1 MEKTVLE
8 KNLQVYR
15 DEDDRM
21 EADMRT
27 MKLLMKGSTHLTSSL
42 AAQLYYRIQM
52 ENIKFESMVG
62 LDFLDRI
69 VDAMSEEQL
78 HKVRTQISMEKRK
91 ASNREKISK
100 TNRGM
105 IVFIFSAVFAI
116 CLVYLNWNIFLDMKT
131 NYDAHKLQEK
141 MAEAERTARIENLWK
156 DKKAQEAALKRI
168 LDEQTALAA
177 TSIGENE
184 KEAQP
189 EILGKFMDLYTENPD
204 FRGWLKIDGMKID
217 YPVMT
222 RSGDNNYYLD
232 KNFEG
237 EKDKNGLLI
246 LDYRCDLLSGAQNFI
261 IYGHNMSSGVMFGT
275 LKNYKSKA
283 FCEEHP
289 VIQFDTLYEEAEYK
303 VVAAMLSEVAYAD
316 EDVFRYYDAI
326 DMSTEESFNA
336 FYKNISEKA
345 LYMTGETLSYG
356 DSCLILSTCDRYKE
370 DGRFVV
376 IAKKIQK

>member
-1 MEKTVLE
+1 MGKTTFE
-8 KNLQVYR
+8 RKLQIYE
-15 DEDDRM
+15 DEDDRI
-21 EADMRT
+21 EADMQMIRQ
-27 MKLLMKGSTHLTSSL
+27 LMKGNAQLTRSL

-52 ENIKFESMVG
+52 ENIQFESSAG
-62 LDFLDRI
+62 IDFLDRI
-69 VDAMSEEQL
+69 IDTMSEEQL
-78 HKVRTQISMEKRK
+78 RRVRNRIRK
-91 ASNREKISK
+91 ERRKMSDREKLSK
-100 TNRGM
+100 TNKGM
-105 IVFIFSAVFAI
+105 VVFIFSAIFTV
-116 CLVYLNWNIFLDMKT
+116 CMVYLNWNIFLDMKT
-131 NYDAHKLQEK
+131 NYDAYQLQER
-141 MAEAERTARIENLWK
+141 MAEAERTARIEDLWK
-156 DKKAQEAALKRI
+156 EKRAQEDEWKRI
-168 LDEQTALAA
+168 LDEQTALSQV
-177 TSIGENE
+177 TVQKNE
-184 KEAQP
+184 QEPQP
-189 EILGKFMDLYTENPD
+189 ELLSKFRGLYEENPD

-222 RSGDNNYYLD
+222 RLGDNDYYLD

-261 IYGHNMSSGVMFGT
+261 VYGHNMSSGVMFGT
-275 LKNYKSKA
+275 LKNYKSKS
-283 FCEEHP
+283 FCEEHS

-345 LYMTGETLSYG
+345 LYMTGEPLSYG

>member
-1 MEKTVLE
+1 MGNMTFEK
-8 KNLQVYR
+8 KLQVYE
-15 DEDDRM
+15 DEDGKM
-21 EADMRT
+21 EADMQIIRF
-27 MKLLMKGSTHLTSSL
+27 LMKGNARLTGKL

-52 ENIKFESMVG
+52 ENIQFETSAG
-62 LDFLDRI
+62 LDFLDRVI
-69 VDAMSEEQL
+69 DAMSEEQL
-78 HKVRTQISMEKRK
+78 RRVRNKIREERRK
-91 ASNREKISK
+91 ISNRERLSK
-100 TNRGM
+100 TNKGM
-105 IVFIFSAVFAI
+105 IIFIFSAVFAVCMI
-116 CLVYLNWNIFLDMKT
+116 YLNWNIFLDMKT
-131 NYDAHKLQEK
+131 NYDAYQLQER

-156 DKKAQEAALKRI
+156 DKRAQEDELKRI
-168 LDEQTALAA
+168 LDEQTALSKV
-177 TSIGENE
+177 TVQENE
-184 KEAQP
+184 QEPQP
-189 EILGKFMDLYTENPD
+189 ELLSKFKELYTENPD

-222 RSGDNNYYLD
+222 RSGDNDYYLD

-261 IYGHNMSSGVMFGT
+261 IYGHNMRSGVMFGT
-275 LKNYKSKA
+275 LKNYKSKS

-289 VIQFDTLYEEAEYK
+289 IIQFDTLYDEAEYK

-326 DMSTEESFNA
+326 DMSTEESFNT
-336 FYKNISEKA
+336 FYSNISEKA

>member
-1 MEKTVLE
+1 MGKTTFEK
-8 KNLQVYR
+8 KLQIYT
-15 DEDDRM
+15 DEDDKM
-21 EADMRT
+21 EADMQMIR
-27 MKLLMKGSTHLTSSL
+27 LLMKGNAQLTEKL
-42 AAQLYYRIQM
+42 AVQLYYRILR
-52 ENIKFESMVG
+52 ENIQFETSVG

-69 VDAMSEEQL
+69 MDTLSERQIKRVRSRISEE
-78 HKVRTQISMEKRK
+78 RRK
-91 ASNREKISK
+91 IANREKISR
-100 TNRGM
+100 TNKGM
-105 IVFIFSAVFAI
+105 IIFIFSAVFAI
-116 CLVYLNWNIFLDMKT
+116 CVIYLNWNIFLDMKT
-131 NYDAHKLQEK
+131 NYDAYQLQER
-141 MAEAERTARIENLWK
+141 MVEAERAARIEELWK
-156 DKKAQEAALKRI
+156 EKQAQEAILKQIQEEQIALS
-168 LDEQTALAA
+168 QAA
-177 TSIGENE
+177 VYENQQ
-184 KEAQP
+184 KPKP
-189 EILGKFMDLYTENPD
+189 ELLSKFKDLYADNSD

-222 RSGDNNYYLD
+222 RPGDNDYYLD

-237 EKDKNGLLI
+237 KKDKNGLLI
-246 LDYRCDLLSGAQNFI
+246 LDYRCDLLIGAQNFI

-289 VIQFDTLYEEAEYK
+289 TIQFDTLYEEAEYK

-336 FYKNISEKA
+336 FYENISEKA
-345 LYMTGETLSYG
+345 LYTTGETITFG

-376 IAKKIQK
+376 IAKKIQR

>member
-1 MEKTVLE
+1 MGKTTFE
-8 KNLQVYR
+8 RKLQIYE
-15 DEDDRM
+15 DEDDRI
-21 EADMRT
+21 EADMQIIRQ
-27 MKLLMKGSTHLTSSL
+27 LLKGNAQLTGSL
-42 AAQLYYRIQM
+42 ASQLYYYIQM
-52 ENIKFESMVG
+52 ENIQFESSAG
-62 LDFLDRI
+62 IDFLDRI
-69 VDAMSEEQL
+69 IDTMSEEQL
-78 HKVRTQISMEKRK
+78 RRVRNRICKERRKISD
-91 ASNREKISK
+91 REKLSK
-100 TNRGM
+100 TNKGM
-105 IVFIFSAVFAI
+105 IVFMFSAIFII
-116 CLVYLNWNIFLDMKT
+116 CMIYLNWNIFQDMKT
-131 NYDAHKLQEK
+131 NYDAYQLQER
-141 MAEAERTARIENLWK
+141 MAEAERAARIEDLWK
-156 DKKAQEAALKRI
+156 EKRIQEDEWKRI
-168 LDEQTALAA
+168 LDEQTALAQVTA
-177 TSIGENE
+177 QENE
-184 KEAQP
+184 QEPQP
-189 EILGKFMDLYTENPD
+189 ELLSKFRELYAENND
-204 FRGWLKIDGMKID
+204 FRGWLKIEGMKID

-222 RSGDNNYYLD
+222 RLGDNNYYLD

-275 LKNYKSKA
+275 LKNYKNKS

-316 EDVFRYYDAI
+316 EEVFRYYDAI

-336 FYKNISEKA
+336 FYQNVSEKA

-376 IAKKIQK
+376 IAKRIQ

>member
-1 MEKTVLE
+1 MGKTTFE
-8 KNLQVYR
+8 RKLQIYE
-15 DEDDRM
+15 DEDDRI
-21 EADMRT
+21 EADMQIIRQ
-27 MKLLMKGSTHLTSSL
+27 LMKGNAQLTGSL
-42 AAQLYYRIQM
+42 ASQLYYYIQM
-52 ENIKFESMVG
+52 ENIQFESSAG
-62 LDFLDRI
+62 IDFLDRI
-69 VDAMSEEQL
+69 IDTMSEEQL
-78 HKVRTQISMEKRK
+78 RRVRNRIRKEQRKISD
-91 ASNREKISK
+91 REKLSK
-100 TNRGM
+100 TNKGM
-105 IVFIFSAVFAI
+105 IVFMFSAIFII
-116 CLVYLNWNIFLDMKT
+116 CMIYLNWNIFQDMKT
-131 NYDAHKLQEK
+131 NYDAYQLQER
-141 MAEAERTARIENLWK
+141 MAEAERAARIEDLWK
-156 DKKAQEAALKRI
+156 EKRIQEDEWKRI
-168 LDEQTALAA
+168 LDEQTALAQVTA
-177 TSIGENE
+177 QENE
-184 KEAQP
+184 QEPQP
-189 EILGKFMDLYTENPD
+189 ELLSKFRELYAENND
-204 FRGWLKIDGMKID
+204 FRGWLKIEGMKID

-222 RSGDNNYYLD
+222 RLGDNNYYLD

-275 LKNYKSKA
+275 LKNYKSKS

-316 EDVFRYYDAI
+316 EEVFRYYDAI

-336 FYKNISEKA
+336 FYQNVSEKA

-376 IAKKIQK
+376 IAKRIQ

>member
-1 MEKTVLE
+1 MGNMTFEK
-8 KNLQVYR
+8 KLQVYE
-15 DEDDRM
+15 DEEDKM
-21 EADMRT
+21 EADMQIIRF
-27 MKLLMKGSTHLTSSL
+27 LMKGNARLTGKL
-42 AAQLYYRIQM
+42 AAHLYYRIQM
-52 ENIKFESMVG
+52 ENIQFETSAG
-62 LDFLDRI
+62 LDFLDRVI
-69 VDAMSEEQL
+69 DAMSEEQL
-78 HKVRTQISMEKRK
+78 RRVRNKIRVEQRK
-91 ASNREKISK
+91 ISNRERLSK
-100 TNRGM
+100 TNKGM
-105 IVFIFSAVFAI
+105 VVFIFSTVFI
-116 CLVYLNWNIFLDMKT
+116 VCMIYLNWNIFLDMKT
-131 NYDAHKLQEK
+131 NYDAYQLQER
-141 MAEAERTARIENLWK
+141 MAEAERTAKIENLWK
-156 DKKAQEAALKRI
+156 EKRAQEDEWKRI
-168 LDEQTALAA
+168 LDEQTALSQI
-177 TSIGENE
+177 TVQENE
-184 KEAQP
+184 QEPQP
-189 EILGKFMDLYTENPD
+189 ELLSKFRELYAENPD

-222 RSGDNNYYLD
+222 RAGDNDYYLD

-275 LKNYKSKA
+275 LKNYKSKS
-283 FCEEHP
+283 FCEEHS

-303 VVAAMLSEVAYAD
+303 VVGAMLSEVAYAD

-326 DMSTEESFNA
+326 DISTEESFNA
-336 FYKNISEKA
+336 FYQNISENA

>member
-1 MEKTVLE
+1 MGMATFE
-8 KNLQVYR
+8 KNLQIYE

-27 MKLLMKGSTHLTSSL
+27 MQLLMKGSTHLTSSL

-62 LDFLDRI
+62 LDFLDRVI
-69 VDAMSEEQL
+69 DAMSEEQL
-78 HKVRTQISMEKRK
+78 QKVRAQISMDKRK
-91 ASNREKISK
+91 ASNRKKISK

-105 IVFIFSAVFAI
+105 VVFIFSAVFAI
-116 CLVYLNWNIFLDMKT
+116 CMVYLNWNIFLDMKT
-131 NYDAHKLQEK
+131 NYDAYQLQER
-141 MAEAERTARIENLWK
+141 MAEAERTARIEDLWK
-156 DKKAQEAALKRI
+156 DKKAQEDELKRI
-168 LDEQTALAA
+168 QDEQTALA
-177 TSIGENE
+177 SSGDESE
-184 KEAQP
+184 KEIQP
-189 EILGKFMDLYTENPD
+189 EMLGKFTELYAENPD

-222 RSGDNNYYLD
+222 RSGDNDYYLD

-246 LDYRCDLLSGAQNFI
+246 LDYRCDLLNGAQNFI
-261 IYGHNMSSGVMFGT
+261 IYGHNMRSGVMFGT
-275 LKNYKSKA
+275 LKNYKDKA
-283 FCEEHP
+283 FCEQHP
-289 VIQFDTLYEEAEYK
+289 VIQLDTLYEEAEYK

-336 FYKNISEKA
+336 FKDNITKQA
-345 LYMTGETLSYG
+345 LYTTGETLSYG
-356 DSCLILSTCDRYKE
+356 DSCLILSTCDKYKE

-376 IAKKIQK
+376 IAKKIQ

>member
-1 MEKTVLE
+1 MGKTTFEK
-8 KNLQVYR
+8 KLQIYK
-15 DEDDRM
+15 DEDDKM
-21 EADMRT
+21 EADMQMIRF
-27 MKLLMKGSTHLTSSL
+27 LMKGNAQMTEKL
-42 AAQLYYRIQM
+42 AVQLYYRILK
-52 ENIKFESMVG
+52 ENIQFETSVG

-69 VDAMSEEQL
+69 MDSLSE
-78 HKVRTQISMEKRK
+78 RQIKRIRGRINEERRK
-91 ASNREKISK
+91 IANCEKISK
-100 TNRGM
+100 TNKGM
-105 IVFIFSAVFAI
+105 MIFIFSAVFTVCVI
-116 CLVYLNWNIFLDMKT
+116 YLNWNIFLDMKT
-131 NYDAHKLQEK
+131 NYDAYQLQER
-141 MAEAERTARIENLWK
+141 MVEAERTARIEDLWK
-156 DKKAQEAALKRI
+156 EKQAQEAVLKRI
-168 LDEQTALAA
+168 QEEQIALAQA
-177 TSIGENE
+177 AYEEGHRPQ
-184 KEAQP
+184 KEM
-189 EILGKFMDLYTENPD
+189 LSKFKELHSENPD
-204 FRGWLKIDGMKID
+204 IRGWLKIDGMKID

-222 RSGDNNYYLD
+222 RTGDNDYYLD

-237 EKDKNGLLI
+237 KKDKNGLLI

-289 VIQFDTLYEEAEYK
+289 IIQFDSLYEEVEYK

-336 FYKNISEKA
+336 FCDNISEKA
-345 LYMTGETLSYG
+345 LYTTGETLSFG

>member
-1 MEKTVLE
+1 MGMTTTFENKLHM
-8 KNLQVYR
+8 Y
-15 DEDDRM
+15 DEDSST
-21 EADMRT
+21 EADMEMIR
-27 MKLLMKGSTHLTSSL
+27 LLMKGNSKMTSSL

-52 ENIKFESMVG
+52 ENIRFESMAG
-62 LDFLDRI
+62 LDFLDRV
-69 VDAMSEEQL
+69 VDAMSEGQL
-78 HKVRTQISMEKRK
+78 RKVRARIRAEKNK
-91 ASNREKISK
+91 ASNRAKLSK

-105 IVFIFSAVFAI
+105 VIFIFSIVFVV
-116 CLVYLNWNIFLDMKT
+116 CFCYLNWNIFLDMKT
-131 NYDAHKLQEK
+131 NYDAYQLQVRME
-141 MAEAERTARIENLWK
+141 EAEHAAKLEELWR
-156 DKKAQEAALKRI
+156 DKKQQEAELKRI
-168 LDEQTALAA
+168 AEEQTALAA
-177 TSIGENE
+177 QAT
-184 KEAQP
+184 AQQQEVLQP
-189 EILGKFMDLYTENPD
+189 KMLGKFEDLYAENND

-222 RSGDNNYYLD
+222 RPGDNDYYLD

-261 IYGHNMSSGVMFGT
+261 VYGHNMSSGVMFGT
-275 LKNYKSKA
+275 LKRYKEKA

-289 VIQFDTLYEEAEYK
+289 VIQFDTLYEEAEYT

-326 DMSTEESFNA
+326 DMSTEESFQA
-336 FYKNISEKA
+336 FKEHITENA
-345 LYMTGETLSYG
+345 LYTTGETLSYG

-376 IAKKIQK
+376 IAKKK

>member
-1 MEKTVLE
+1 MGKTTFE
-8 KNLQVYR
+8 RKLQIYE
-15 DEDDRM
+15 DEDDRI
-21 EADMRT
+21 EADMQIIRQ
-27 MKLLMKGSTHLTSSL
+27 LMKGNAQLTGSL
-42 AAQLYYRIQM
+42 ASQLYYYIQM
-52 ENIKFESMVG
+52 ENIQFESSAG
-62 LDFLDRI
+62 IDFLDRI
-69 VDAMSEEQL
+69 IDTMSEEQL
-78 HKVRTQISMEKRK
+78 RRVRNRICKERRKISD
-91 ASNREKISK
+91 REKLSK
-100 TNRGM
+100 TNKGM
-105 IVFIFSAVFAI
+105 IVFMFSAIFII
-116 CLVYLNWNIFLDMKT
+116 CMIYLNWNIFQDMKT
-131 NYDAHKLQEK
+131 NYDAYQLQER
-141 MAEAERTARIENLWK
+141 MAEAERAARIEDLWK
-156 DKKAQEAALKRI
+156 EKRIQEDEWKRI
-168 LDEQTALAA
+168 LDEQTALAQVTA
-177 TSIGENE
+177 QENE
-184 KEAQP
+184 QEPQL
-189 EILGKFMDLYTENPD
+189 ELLSKFRELYAENND
-204 FRGWLKIDGMKID
+204 FRGWLKIEGMKID

-222 RSGDNNYYLD
+222 RLGDNNYYLD

-275 LKNYKSKA
+275 LKNYKSKS

-316 EDVFRYYDAI
+316 EEVFRYYDAI

-336 FYKNISEKA
+336 FYQNVSEKA

-376 IAKKIQK
+376 IAKRIQ

>member
-1 MEKTVLE
+1 MGKTTFE
-8 KNLQVYR
+8 RKLQIYE
-15 DEDDRM
+15 DEDDRI
-21 EADMRT
+21 EADMQIIRQ
-27 MKLLMKGSTHLTSSL
+27 LMKGNAQLTGSL
-42 AAQLYYRIQM
+42 ASQLYYYIQM
-52 ENIKFESMVG
+52 ENIQFESSAG
-62 LDFLDRI
+62 IDFLDRI
-69 VDAMSEEQL
+69 IDTMSEEQL
-78 HKVRTQISMEKRK
+78 RRVRNRIRKEQRKISD
-91 ASNREKISK
+91 REKLSK
-100 TNRGM
+100 TNKGM
-105 IVFIFSAVFAI
+105 IVFVFSAIFII
-116 CLVYLNWNIFLDMKT
+116 CMIYLNWNIFQDMKT
-131 NYDAHKLQEK
+131 NYDAYQLQER
-141 MAEAERTARIENLWK
+141 MAEAERAARIEDLWK
-156 DKKAQEAALKRI
+156 EKRIQEDEWKRI
-168 LDEQTALAA
+168 LDEQTALAQVTA
-177 TSIGENE
+177 QENE
-184 KEAQP
+184 QEPQP
-189 EILGKFMDLYTENPD
+189 ELLSKFRELYAENND
-204 FRGWLKIDGMKID
+204 FRGWLKIEGMKID

-222 RSGDNNYYLD
+222 RLDDNNYYLD

-275 LKNYKSKA
+275 LKNYKSKS

-316 EDVFRYYDAI
+316 EEVFRYYDAI

-336 FYKNISEKA
+336 FYQNVSEKA

-376 IAKKIQK
+376 IAKRIQ

>member
-1 MEKTVLE
+1 MGKTAFEK
-8 KNLQVYR
+8 KLQVYE
-15 DEDDRM
+15 DEEDRM
-21 EADMRT
+21 EADMQT
-27 MKLLMKGSTHLTSSL
+27 MRLLMKGNAHLTSGL
-42 AAQLYYRIQM
+42 AAQVYYRIQM
-52 ENIKFESMVG
+52 ENIRFESMVG
-62 LDFLDRI
+62 LDFLDRV
-69 VDAMSEEQL
+69 VDAMSEDQL
-78 HKVRTQISMEKRK
+78 RKIRAQISMEKRK
-91 ASNREKISK
+91 ASNREKLSR
-100 TNRGM
+100 TNKGM
-105 IVFIFSAVFAI
+105 IVFIFAAVFAI
-116 CLVYLNWNIFLDMKT
+116 CVVYLNWNIFLDMKT
-131 NYDAHKLQEK
+131 NYAAYQLQER
-141 MAEAERTARIENLWK
+141 MAEAERTARIEGLWK
-156 DKKAQEAALKRI
+156 DKKAQEEELKRI
-168 LDEQTALAA
+168 QDEQTALASV
-177 TSIGENE
+177 TIGENE
-184 KEAQP
+184 KEIQP
-189 EILGKFMDLYTENPD
+189 EILSKFKDLYADNPD

-222 RSGDNNYYLD
+222 RAGDNDYYLD

-261 IYGHNMSSGVMFGT
+261 IYGHNMRSGVMFGT
-275 LKNYKSKA
+275 LKNYKDKA
-283 FCEEHP
+283 FCEQHP
-289 VIQFDTLYEEAEYK
+289 IIQFDTLYEEAEYK

-345 LYMTGETLSYG
+345 LYTTGETLAYG

>member
-1 MEKTVLE
+1 MGKTTFE
-8 KNLQVYR
+8 RKLQIYE
-15 DEDDRM
+15 DEDDRI
-21 EADMRT
+21 EADMQIIRQ
-27 MKLLMKGSTHLTSSL
+27 LMKGNAQLTGSL
-42 AAQLYYRIQM
+42 ASQLYYYIQM
-52 ENIKFESMVG
+52 ENIQFESSAG
-62 LDFLDRI
+62 IDFLDRI
-69 VDAMSEEQL
+69 IDTMSEEQL
-78 HKVRTQISMEKRK
+78 RRVRNRICKERRKISD
-91 ASNREKISK
+91 REKLSK
-100 TNRGM
+100 TNKGM
-105 IVFIFSAVFAI
+105 IVFVFSAIFII
-116 CLVYLNWNIFLDMKT
+116 CMIYLNWNIFQDMKT
-131 NYDAHKLQEK
+131 NYDAYQLQER
-141 MAEAERTARIENLWK
+141 MAEAERAARIEDLWK
-156 DKKAQEAALKRI
+156 EKRIQEDEWKRI
-168 LDEQTALAA
+168 LDEQTALAQVTA
-177 TSIGENE
+177 QENE
-184 KEAQP
+184 QEPQP
-189 EILGKFMDLYTENPD
+189 ELLSKFRELYAENND
-204 FRGWLKIDGMKID
+204 FRGWLKIEGMKID

-222 RSGDNNYYLD
+222 RLGDNNYYLD

-275 LKNYKSKA
+275 LKNYKSKS

-316 EDVFRYYDAI
+316 EEVFRYYDAI

-336 FYKNISEKA
+336 FYQNVSEKA

-376 IAKKIQK
+376 IAKRIQ